1 MKKLLG
7 NLFFGVVV
15 LAVLAACD
23 ARDKS
28 TSGDNVA
35 TTTSPEKSVESAQQP
50 MPGLVAPFSEDLPS
64 IAVGGYCSLDAVNG
78 NAVADGRVEL
88 KRGAPAVVGGWA
100 TTLAGAVPAEPLLV
114 VHNESGSYAVKL
126 ATGVSRP
133 DVAAALKNAALANAG
148 YESPAALKDV
158 PTGSYDL
165 SVVTQADTDTRHRCP
180 LNVVLT
186 LTD

>member
-7 NLFFGVVV
+7 NLLFGVAT
-15 LAVLAACD
+15 LAVLTACD
-23 ARDKS
+23 TSDK
-28 TSGDNVA
+28 
-35 TTTSPEKSVESAQQP
+35 TTSRDDADAATSPKMSAEPAQQP
-50 MPGLVAPFSEDLPS
+50 TPGVVATFSEDVSS

-88 KRGAPAVVGGWA
+88 KRGVPAVVGGWA
-100 TTLAGAVPAEPLLV
+100 TTLAGTAPAEPLLV
-114 VHNESGSYAVKL
+114 VHNESGSFAVKL

-133 DVAAALKNAALANAG
+133 DVAAALKNDALSNAG
-148 YESPAALKDV
+148 YESPAVLKDV
-158 PTGSYDL
+158 PAGSYDL
-165 SVVTQADTDTRHRCP
+165 SVVTLTDTGTRHRCP